1 MANEEL
7 NQLIEAAR
15 KAAFFIRA
23 NDGYENSKLANELST
38 LADKVE
44 RQKLLAIGRLAAR
57 VVMRNSRKA
66 VEQSVQ
72 ADECP
77 HCHAK
82 PAYTDQQTYPDICSE
97 CGTRR

>member
-1 MANEEL
+1 MSEKTLPEIAEQMAEAIREWNRAKREREEWKPVPGMVPPAKYL
-7 NQLIEAAR
+7 DNAR
-15 KAAFFIRA
+15 NA
-23 NDGYENSKLANELST
+23 NI
-38 LADKVE
+38 
-44 RQKLLAIGRLAAR
+44 LLA
-57 VVMRNSRKA
+57 KA
-66 VEQSVQ
+66 LEEYEAFQQSVQ